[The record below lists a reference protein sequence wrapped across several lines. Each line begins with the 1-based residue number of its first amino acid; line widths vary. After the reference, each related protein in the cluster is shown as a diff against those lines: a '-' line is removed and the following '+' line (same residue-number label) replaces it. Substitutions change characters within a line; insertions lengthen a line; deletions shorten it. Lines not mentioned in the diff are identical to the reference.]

1 MQKNNV
7 NWLNSKYF
15 KRTLKQNLKK
25 DCQCIIKM
33 IQLCGQWKTKE
44 DQKLNELYKLVT
56 ETYPK
61 DKIVLFTQYSDT
73 AKYLCRQLRKK
84 NVKRIDIATGDSKNT
99 TNIVEHFSPVSNEK
113 SYPADQQSR
122 ILIATDVLSEGQN
135 LQDAHIIINYDLPWA
150 IIRLIQRAGRVDRI
164 GQQSDHIDCYSFFPA
179 DGVEQVINLRKRL
192 NDRINEAANV
202 VGSDE
207 VFFEGNEQNLRDM
220 YNEKAARSTMWTT
233 TMWTWL
239 HRHTRYGRMPPM
251 PNPN

>member
-1 MQKNNV
+1 MNNQDSDDLIIPTEMKYYEQKAKKHYELLMQKNNV

-56 ETYPK
+56 ENYPK

-84 NVKRIDIATGDSKNT
+84 NVEQIDIATGDSENT
-99 TNIVEHFSPVSNEK
+99 TSIVEHFSPVSNEK

-122 ILIATDVLSEGQN
+122 ILIATDVLERRSEPSGCPHHHQLRPAMGDYPTP
-135 LQDAHIIINYDLPWA
+135 LQK
-150 IIRLIQRAGRVDRI
+150 AGRVDRI
-164 GQQSDHIDCYSFFPA
+164 GQQSDHIDCYTFFPA

-192 NDRINEAANV
+192 NDRIIR
-202 VGSDE
+202 GS
-207 VFFEGNEQNLRDM
+207 
-220 YNEKAARSTMWTT
+220 
-233 TMWTWL
+233 
-239 HRHTRYGRMPPM
+239 
-251 PNPN
+251 

>member
-1 MQKNNV
+1 MCIRDRRHILRNAIFLYAIDNKLNLPIGDENYLPDDFVEDEDANGMFDTDDDNQDSDDLIIPTEMEYYEQKAKKHYELLMQKNNV

-25 DCQCIIKM
+25 DCQCIIRM

-84 NVKRIDIATGDSKNT
+84 NVEQIDIATGDSKNT
-99 TNIVEHFSPVSNEK
+99 TSIVEHFSPVSNEK

-122 ILIATDVLSEGQN
+122 ILIATDVLLSLIHISE
-135 LQDAHIIINYDLPWA
+135 P
-150 IIRLIQRAGRVDRI
+150 
-164 GQQSDHIDCYSFFPA
+164 
-179 DGVEQVINLRKRL
+179 
-192 NDRINEAANV
+192 
-202 VGSDE
+202 
-207 VFFEGNEQNLRDM
+207 
-220 YNEKAARSTMWTT
+220 
-233 TMWTWL
+233 
-239 HRHTRYGRMPPM
+239 TRPY
-251 PNPN
+251 